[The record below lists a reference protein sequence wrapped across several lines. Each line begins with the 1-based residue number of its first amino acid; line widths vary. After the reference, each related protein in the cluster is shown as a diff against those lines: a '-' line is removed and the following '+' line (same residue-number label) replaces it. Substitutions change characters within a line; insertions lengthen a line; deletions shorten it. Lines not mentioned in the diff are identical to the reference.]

1 MRQPFPFGHKRGP
14 IVRVDVLE
22 ELLVPDVFLGIAGEP
37 LEGRVDEGEPQA
49 HVVSDDAFAHR
60 RRNGSKV
67 AARLGGG
74 ALRAT
79 ALQPHVQQHDEEEQ
93 GQHAEAGRGGG
104 QRLGRN
110 APDQTSERGVHEL

>member
-1 MRQPFPFGHKRGP
+1 MSRSKAAVH
-14 IVRVDVLE
+14 
-22 ELLVPDVFLGIAGEP
+22 
-37 LEGRVDEGEPQA
+37 EGEPQA
-49 HVVSDDAFAHR
+49 HVVSDYALPHR

-74 ALRAT
+74 ALRAA
-79 ALQPHVQQHDEEEQ
+79 ALQPHVQQHHEEEE

-104 QRLGRN
+104 QRLRRN